1 MRPTPRLPR
10 QPRQPRQRRSPL
22 LALLC
27 LLAGAPAQA
36 QDVAATPL
44 PSLLGHSGMLGPD
57 WRMVG
62 LPSRHREVPL
72 TTFDPGQV
80 DGQEGVRIG
89 TDASYGTLVH
99 ALPGSV
105 LPTLRLSWRWRLDQP
120 LVGGTAAPDIMSRGG
135 DDAALKVCA
144 MFDHPLD
151 RVPFVERQL
160 LRVARSVSGEDL
172 PAATVC
178 YVWDSTYQ
186 APLQAANPYTRRV
199 RFITLQGRSA
209 PLSRWITESRDL
221 GRDFLTLFGDEQ
233 SQDAALP
240 RITRIVIGGDS
251 DNTGSKSLGWVADL
265 RWLPAERR

>member
-10 QPRQPRQRRSPL
+10 PLRSPL
-22 LALLC
+22 LVVLSLM
-27 LLAGAPAQA
+27 AGAPAQA

-172 PAATVC
+172 PAATLC
-178 YVWDSTYQ
+178 YVWDSVHP
-186 APLQAANPYTRRV
+186 AGLQGPNPYTQRV
-199 RFITLQGRSA
+199 RFITLQGKGA
-209 PLSRWITESRDL
+209 PLAQWQSESRDVAA
-221 GRDFLTLFGDEQ
+221 DFAKLFADELPQ
-233 SQDAALP
+233 GAAVPPVRAVL
-240 RITRIVIGGDS
+240 IGADS
-251 DNTGSKSLGWVADL
+251 DNTGSRSVGWVGAMG
-265 RWLPAERR
+265 WQP